1 MLNVSSVA
9 TARDLTAS
17 ARIVAA
23 AFNRFAR
30 QGFASTTVR
39 QIAADAGVSAAL
51 VLHHFGSKDGVRRE
65 CDRRVI
71 EFVREKG
78 RNAAGTAIDDAF
90 ARYGTYAARTIADDP
105 DESRE
110 LFDALLQSARE
121 TVEAETGA
129 GRMRRSSDP
138 DAQAV
143 ALLVLGLAPFTF
155 AQNIGRW
162 AGAGPDEGMSRL
174 AVPIAEIYTHGL
186 VAHDGLLDAV
196 RANAADAAS

>member
-1 MLNVSSVA
+1 MSSVVA
-9 TARDLTAS
+9 DLTAS

-23 AFNRFAR
+23 ALDRFAR
-30 QGFASTTVR
+30 QGFAGTTVR
-39 QIAADAGVSAAL
+39 EIAADAGVSAAL

-78 RNAAGTAIDDAF
+78 RNGGGSAMAQAF
-90 ARYGTYAARTIADDP
+90 AHFGAYAARAIAEDS

-110 LFDALLQSARE
+110 LFDALRQSARE
-121 TVEAETGA
+121 TVDAETQG

-143 ALLVLGLAPFTF
+143 ALLVLGLAPFAF
-155 AQNIGRW
+155 GANIGRW
-162 AGAGPDEGMSRL
+162 AGAGADEGMARL

-186 VAHDGLLDAV
+186 VTHHGLLDTV
-196 RANAADAAS
+196 MTMAAQG